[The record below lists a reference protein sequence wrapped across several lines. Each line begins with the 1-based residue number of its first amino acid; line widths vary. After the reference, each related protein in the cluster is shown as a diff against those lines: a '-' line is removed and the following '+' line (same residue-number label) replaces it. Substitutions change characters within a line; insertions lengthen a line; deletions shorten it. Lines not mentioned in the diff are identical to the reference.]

1 MPDDA
6 FILVRNWV
14 HCHLSTETEAQVTR
28 CFATGSAGLMEFGN
42 EAEPGLSPAPSL
54 HTNIT
59 ALDETSPQQK

>member
-28 CFATGSAGLMEFGN
+28 GFATGSAGNWSLGMEQN
-42 EAEPGLSPAPSL
+42 QPLPYTPIL
-54 HTNIT
+54 
-59 ALDETSPQQK
+59 LP